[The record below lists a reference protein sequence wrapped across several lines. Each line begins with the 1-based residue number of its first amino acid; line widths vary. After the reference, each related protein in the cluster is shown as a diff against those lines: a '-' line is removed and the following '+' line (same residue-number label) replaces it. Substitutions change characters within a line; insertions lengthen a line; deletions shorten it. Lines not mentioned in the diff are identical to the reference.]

1 VPALAVLDRHASV
14 ASNDAIEF
22 RGAGRMVTD
31 VKKLPIQFDRDRVA
45 AFCRDRGIVRLS
57 VFGSVLRDDFD
68 PSRSDIDVLADFKP
82 EATRGIGFHFFG
94 YGDQLAGILGRKV
107 AFCSR
112 LDAGLEPTV
121 RREAVTIYEDS

>member
-1 VPALAVLDRHASV
+1 
-14 ASNDAIEF
+14 
-22 RGAGRMVTD
+22 MVTD

-68 PSRSDIDVLADFKP
+68 PSRSDIDVLADFRP
-82 EATRGIGFHFFG
+82 EATRSIGFRFFG
-94 YGDQLAGILGRKV
+94 YGDELAEILGRKV
-107 AFCSR
+107 DFCSQ
-112 LDAGLEPTV
+112 LDARLEPTV

>member
-1 VPALAVLDRHASV
+1 
-14 ASNDAIEF
+14 
-22 RGAGRMVTD
+22 MVTH

-82 EATRGIGFHFFG
+82 EATR
-94 YGDQLAGILGRKV
+94 
-107 AFCSR
+107 
-112 LDAGLEPTV
+112 T
-121 RREAVTIYEDS
+121 RRP